1 MVADVTHTIL
11 AVEDR
16 DLRLLVEVEG
26 TTITLAVEVDTTTT
40 ENTVAAA
47 AAALAAAVAV
57 AVAVAA
63 AVAVAEGQEALK
75 AIALHLLQEGMR
87 MTGRD
92 SMAIM
97 EGGVQ
102 MVMAIGEDAA
112 LIATHID

>member
-16 DLRLLVEVEG
+16 DLRLLVEG

-47 AAALAAAVAV
+47 AAALPA
-57 AVAVAA
+57 AVAA
-63 AVAVAEGQEALK
+63 AVGVAAAVAEGQEALK
-75 AIALHLLQEGMR
+75 AIALHLLQKGMR